1 MTSPTLRDD
10 GSFDIPVTEA
20 HVGAGLLDSLSS
32 GMYPDVYDILREYI
46 QNAIDAHATTVRVS
60 VSKHEV
66 TILDNGEGMGLE
78 DLDNARKVGVSGK
91 PGTGKIGFRGIGVY
105 SSFAVCDQVEIV
117 TRPKGGAEA
126 FRLVFDHAAIRAETE
141 RVSGGRRNTPPLSAT
156 LDRHTRIFP
165 ADTKSMPKDAGDGSF
180 TYIRLLR
187 PTQHFRTRLNDEEKV
202 RRYLTSRV
210 PLDFPEFEMDSAGT
224 PKPHTGF
231 AHAAEVRAELKAWVP
246 SLNLVKVHYR
256 FGSGHEQLF
265 TQPPVDDVL
274 RPVFRVIQ
282 TKAGVR
288 LAFLWACVSR
298 PRNQLSPEEAR
309 GFQIRFRGF
318 GIGNRRFPKVFWP
331 SRGGGQLYEWVTG
344 EIYVLDET
352 LVPTVDRANFEEGD
366 NRDRLFDHLKEVFD
380 EFEKVVGRRREALR
394 SLERVTADL
403 RSDDQAT
410 RKKGQKEL
418 KKSIGSLDKLREDFA
433 RDPQLSVAELLDEE
447 GIQILDAL
455 GILDQVND
463 PSQIDFSDVSRPAI
477 EKSTGGSE
485 PEKVAEPGSQTGSDT
500 QGHEHGTDDA
510 SDEDETGTGDA
521 DGGSSDGS
529 GTGHGAS
536 ADDDPEPPSIVETL
550 LGLRDWPLGAE
561 AIFRELEGALRSAFS
576 EAEFRTA
583 RRVVHERFT
592 DAEDVLDDRD

>member
-1 MTSPTLRDD
+1 MTSPTIRDD

-66 TILDNGEGMGLE
+66 TVLDDGDGMGLE

-105 SSFAVCDQVEIV
+105 SSFAVCDQVEVV
-117 TRPKGGAEA
+117 TRPRGGTET

-165 ADTKSMPKDAGDGSF
+165 ADAKATPNEAGSGSF
-180 TYIRLLR
+180 TYVRLLR

-210 PLDFPEFEMDSAGT
+210 PLDFAEPESNSIGT
-224 PKPHTGF
+224 AKLVTGF
-231 AHAAEVRAELKAWVP
+231 KHAAEVRTELKAWVP

-256 FGSGHEQLF
+256 FGNGHEEVF

-282 TKAGVR
+282 TKAGVA

-298 PRNQLSPEEAR
+298 PRNQLTPEEAR

-366 NRDRLFDHLKEVFD
+366 NRDRLFDHLKDVFD
-380 EFEKVVGRRREALR
+380 DFEKVVGRRREALR
-394 SLERVTADL
+394 ALERISADL
-403 RSDDQAT
+403 KVDDLAT

-418 KKSIGSLDKLREDFA
+418 KKAIGTLEKLREDFA
-433 RDPQLSVAELLDEE
+433 RDPQLSLTELLDEE
-447 GIQILDAL
+447 GLQILDEL
-455 GILDQVND
+455 GILALADD
-463 PSQIDFSDVSRPAI
+463 PSQIDYSGV
-477 EKSTGGSE
+477 GGRV
-485 PEKVAEPGSQTGSDT
+485 PPK
-500 QGHEHGTDDA
+500 
-510 SDEDETGTGDA
+510 TGDA
-521 DGGSSDGS
+521 TDQKKSETSGPGTGADATKGRGQDTGNDDEADDNRRNSGDSAEEGGA
-529 GTGHGAS
+529 GHGAMP
-536 ADDDPEPPSIVETL
+536 DDSPEPPSIVETL

-561 AIFRELEGALRSAFS
+561 EIFRELEGALRSAFS

-583 RRVVHERFT
+583 RRVVHERFADT
-592 DAEDVLDDRD
+592 EDVLDDRD